1 LTLPSGTRVGPYE
14 IVASIGAG
22 GMGEVYRARD
32 PKLDRE
38 IALKVLS
45 SELASSNEHLRR
57 FEYEARAASALNHPN
72 IVSIYDVGRDEGHA
86 YIAMELIE
94 GRDLRERSADGALSL
109 EFVLRVCTKLA
120 DGLAAAHERGIVH
133 RDLKPENVIVSKDGF
148 VKILDFGLAKL
159 VRQIG
164 QNDSTMPHT
173 TPGAVFGTVGYMSP
187 EQAMGKATDFRS
199 DQFSIG
205 VIIYELMTMRR
216 PFDRPSAP
224 ETMAAI
230 IRDEPK
236 LLRQLRPDCPRDL
249 EKIVARCLAKEPH
262 DRYASTRDLA
272 RDLREVRNMITTPS
286 RGERISTARP
296 RYVARIR
303 RRLPAIAIVSA
314 IIAIAVAGATWWRT
328 RGTAPPKPSIQSL
341 GVLPFRDLSGNP
353 GGQHFADGIA
363 ETISSRLAQ
372 SNAIRVASFVDGGVK
387 GTLQEIAKR
396 GGADRLL
403 RGSVQRERDQV
414 RVTYAIVDPASGEE
428 TGGNTI
434 TGVITDIFTLEDQ
447 VAENVLQS
455 LRVAHQPAR
464 RAAPTGLDRADDQT
478 AYLEA
483 VGLLTTAKDLASI
496 DDAIRKLES
505 ILPNARDSA
514 AVNAQLSRALIAKY
528 ALNRQKSLVEDAT
541 LYAER
546 AAQFDPN
553 LPEAQFAL
561 GYARLITGRAAEAA
575 ESFNRSIAQQ
585 PSLGEAYTGL
595 GETYEAMGRVADAD
609 RAYLR
614 AIQLRPDWPTAFT
627 KYGSFCLTRGRYA
640 DALKQ
645 FRRVVELL
653 PDSARGYANLGA
665 ALQELRKTDEAIAAY
680 QRAIAIAPS
689 AIAYSNLGMIEF
701 AVGRYGEA
709 GRAFEKAAEIAP
721 NNYQI
726 WANLG
731 DAHRWNRSA
740 ADAAKAY
747 EKAIDAAHAA
757 IDINPKNAV
766 ARAVV
771 ASCLA
776 KTGRTGEAEKEIHAA
791 VVLDPTN
798 ANVLYYSAIVAEL
811 RGDSDAAMESL
822 RRAVKNGFAPADAA
836 ADPDLRKLRERPE
849 FHELLKKT

>member
-1 LTLPSGTRVGPYE
+1 LTLPAGTRVGPYE

-94 GRDLRERSADGALSL
+94 GQDLRELTAGGAPLL

-205 VIIYELMTMRR
+205 VIIYELLTMKR
-216 PFDRPSAP
+216 PFDRPSAA

-230 IRDEPK
+230 IREEPK
-236 LLRQLRPDCPRDL
+236 PLRQLRPDCPRDL

-296 RYVARIR
+296 RYIDRMR
-303 RRLPAIAIVSA
+303 RRLPAIAIVAA
-314 IIAIAVAGATWWRT
+314 IIAIAVAGVSWWRT
-328 RGTAPPKPSIQSL
+328 RSTAPPKPNIQSL
-341 GVLPFRDLSGNP
+341 GVLPFRDLSGSP

-372 SNAIRVASFVDGGVK
+372 SNAIRVASFVDGGLK
-387 GTLQEIAKR
+387 GTPKEIAKR

-414 RVTYAIVDPASGEE
+414 RVTYAIVDPATGQE

-434 TGVITDIFTLEDQ
+434 TGVITDIFALEDQ

-455 LRVAHQPAR
+455 LRVPHQTR
-464 RAAPTGLDRADDQT
+464 SVVSIGLDRADDQT

-483 VGLLTTAKDLASI
+483 VGLLSTAKDEPSI
-496 DDAIRKLES
+496 DLALRKLES

-514 AVNAQLSRALIAKY
+514 AVNAQLARALLAKFSMSG
-528 ALNRQKSLVEDAT
+528 QKNLLDDA
-541 LYAER
+541 AIFADR
-546 AAQFDPN
+546 AVQFDPQSAD
-553 LPEAQFAL
+553 AQIAV
-561 GYARLITGRAAEAA
+561 GHARLATGKPREAA
-575 ESFNRSIAQQ
+575 ESFSRAIAINRNSGEAYAG
-585 PSLGEAYTGL
+585 LGEAKEKL
-595 GETYEAMGRVADAD
+595 GQAAGAE
-609 RAYLR
+609 RAYVR
-614 AIQLRPDWPTAFT
+614 AIELRPEWPTAYN
-627 KYGSFCLTRGRYA
+627 KYGTFCFNRGKYE
-640 DALKQ
+640 DAAKQ
-645 FRRVVELL
+645 YQRVVDLI
-653 PDSARGYANLGA
+653 PDSARGYSNLGA
-665 ALQELRKTDEAIAAY
+665 VMQALGRDDEAMRAY

-689 AIAYSNLGMIEF
+689 AIAYSNLGTLHLLRGDYAQAE
-701 AVGRYGEA
+701 
-709 GRAFEKAAEIAP
+709 RALEKATSLSP
-721 NNYQI
+721 NNFLM
-726 WANLG
+726 WANLA
-731 DAHRWNRSA
+731 DAYRWNQSPQA
-740 ADAAKAY
+740 ATAY
-747 EKAIDAAHAA
+747 ARAIDVARGELAV
-757 IDINPKNAV
+757 NTKEPV
-766 ARAVV
+766 ARAVIGN
-771 ASCLA
+771 CLA
-776 KTGRTGEAEKEIHAA
+776 KMGRAAEGENEVRAA
-791 VVLDPTN
+791 MTLDPTN
-798 ANVLYYSAIVAEL
+798 AYVLYYAAIVAEL
-811 RGDSDAAMESL
+811 RGDSAAAINRL
-822 RRAVKNGFAPADAA
+822 RLAVQNGFPAAELMG
-836 ADPDLRKLRERPE
+836 DPDLRKLRERPD
-849 FHELLKKT
+849 FKDIVNKRS

>member
-303 RRLPAIAIVSA
+303 HRLPAIAIVAA

-363 ETISSRLAQ
+363 ETITSRLAQ

-455 LRVAHQPAR
+455 LRVAHQPGR
-464 RAAPTGLDRADDQT
+464 RAAPTGLDRADDQA

-483 VGLLTTAKDLASI
+483 VGLLSTAKDEPSVDLAL
-496 DDAIRKLES
+496 RKLES

-514 AVNAQLSRALIAKY
+514 AVNAQLARALLAKY
-528 ALNRQKSLVEDAT
+528 AMTRQKNFVDDAALYADRAVQFDPQSADAQVALGQARLMTGKPNEALDSFKRAISLYGNSAEAYAGLGEAQEMLGHAAD
-541 LYAER
+541 AER
-546 AAQFDPN
+546 AYQ
-553 LPEAQFAL
+553 
-561 GYARLITGRAAEAA
+561 RT
-575 ESFNRSIAQQ
+575 
-585 PSLGEAYTGL
+585 
-595 GETYEAMGRVADAD
+595 
-609 RAYLR
+609 
-614 AIQLRPDWPTAFT
+614 IQLRPDWPTAFN
-627 KYGSFCLTRGRYA
+627 KYGAFCFKRGRYDEA
-640 DALKQ
+640 AKQ
-645 FRRVVELL
+645 FRRVVELM
-653 PDSARGYANLGA
+653 PDAARGYANLGG
-665 ALQELRKTDEAIAAY
+665 ALQALGKYDEAIDAHKH
-680 QRAIAIAPS
+680 AIAIAPS
-689 AIAYSNLGMIEF
+689 GHAYSNIGSIEF
-701 AVGRYGEA
+701 ALGRYEDA
-709 GRAFEKAAEIAP
+709 AHSFEKATALAP
-721 NNYQI
+721 NDYEF

-731 DAHRWNRSA
+731 DAYRWSNDRR
-740 ADAAKAY
+740 DASLKAY
-747 EKAIDAAHAA
+747 ARSIEVAPAVLINAKDA
-757 IDINPKNAV
+757 V
-766 ARAVV
+766 GRANI

-776 KTGRTGEAEKEIHAA
+776 KSGHLGDAENEIRAA
-791 VVLDPTN
+791 TLLDPTN
-798 ANVLYYSAIVAEL
+798 AYVLYHSAIVAEL
-811 RGDSDAAMESL
+811 RGDSDAAMNRL
-822 RRAVKNGFAPADAA
+822 RLAVQNGYPFAAAA

-849 FHELLKKT
+849 FSDIAKKT

>member
-38 IALKVLS
+38 IALKILS

-94 GRDLRERSADGALSL
+94 GRDLRELTADGALPLKS
-109 EFVLRVCTKLA
+109 VLRICAKLA

-187 EQAMGKATDFRS
+187 EQAMGKTTDFRS

-205 VIIYELMTMRR
+205 VIIYELMTRKR

-236 LLRQLRPDCPRDL
+236 PLRGLRPDCPRDL

-272 RDLREVRNMITTPS
+272 RDLREVRNMITAPS
-286 RGERISTARP
+286 GVERASTARP
-296 RYVARIR
+296 RYIARMR
-303 RRLPAIAIVSA
+303 RGLPAIAIVAA
-314 IIAIAVAGATWWRT
+314 IIAIAAAGATWWRT
-328 RGTAPPKPSIQSL
+328 RGTAPPKPNVQSL
-341 GVLPFRDLSGNP
+341 GVLPFRDLSGSP
-353 GGQHFADGIA
+353 DGQHFADGIA
-363 ETISSRLAQ
+363 ETIGSRLAQ
-372 SNAIRVASFVDGGVK
+372 SNAIRVASFVDSGVK
-387 GTLQEIAKR
+387 GTLKEIAKR

-414 RVTYAIVDPASGEE
+414 RVTYAIVDPDSGEE
-428 TGGNTI
+428 TGGNTL
-434 TGVITDIFTLEDQ
+434 TGVITDIFTLADQ

-455 LRVAHQPAR
+455 LRVPHELHR
-464 RAAPTGLDRADDQT
+464 SVSTGLDRAGDQT

-483 VGLLTTAKDLASI
+483 VGLLSTAKDEPSVDLAL
-496 DDAIRKLES
+496 RKLES

-514 AVNAQLSRALIAKY
+514 AVNAQLARALLAKFSMT
-528 ALNRQKSLVEDAT
+528 RQKNLVDDAS

-546 AAQFDPN
+546 AVQFDPQSAD
-553 LPEAQFAL
+553 AQVAL
-561 GYARLITGRAAEAA
+561 GHARLTIGKPNEAADSFRRAITLHGNSAEAYA
-575 ESFNRSIAQQ
+575 G
-585 PSLGEAYTGL
+585 LGEAQEML
-595 GETYEAMGRVADAD
+595 GHAADAE
-609 RAYLR
+609 RAYQR
-614 AIQLRPDWPTAFT
+614 AIQLRPDWPTAFN
-627 KYGSFCLTRGRYA
+627 KYGAFCFKRGRYE
-640 DALKQ
+640 DAAKQ
-645 FRRVVELL
+645 FQRVVDLM
-653 PDSARGYANLGA
+653 PDAARGYTNLGGTLQ
-665 ALQELRKTDEAIAAY
+665 ALGKYDEAIDAHK
-680 QRAIAIAPS
+680 RAIAIAPS
-689 AIAYSNLGMIEF
+689 PIAYANLGTLYSLRGNY
-701 AVGRYGEA
+701 AEA
-709 GRAFEKAAEIAP
+709 ARALEKATTDSP
-721 NNYQI
+721 NNSLM

-731 DAHRWNRSA
+731 DAYRWNQS

-747 EKAIDAAHAA
+747 GRAID
-757 IDINPKNAV
+757 V
-766 ARAVV
+766 ARASLAINAKDAV
-771 ASCLA
+771 AHAVIGNCLA
-776 KTGRTGEAEKEIHAA
+776 KTGRAPEAESEIRVAMG
-791 VVLDPTN
+791 LDPTD
-798 ANVLYYSAIVAEL
+798 AYVLYYGAIVAEL
-811 RGDSDAAMESL
+811 RGDSDAAMNRL
-822 RRAVKNGFAPADAA
+822 RLAVQNGYPFAAAA

-849 FHELLKKT
+849 FNDIAKKT